1 MELEQIKRDP
11 IGMILSFS
19 VPAILSMVLTALI
32 TVADGAFI
40 GNFVGKDSI
49 ASVNLGL
56 PVVYLF
62 LGVGLMVSVG
72 GAAMA
77 GMARG
82 GGDVEGCRRIF
93 RQTVFTAA
101 LLALLTALA
110 VWLCFEPMLDVLGA
124 EGQIGRASCRERV

>member
-49 ASVNLGL
+49 ASLNLGS
-56 PVVYLF
+56 
-62 LGVGLMVSVG
+62 VSYTPLTL
-72 GAAMA
+72 
-77 GMARG
+77 
-82 GGDVEGCRRIF
+82 
-93 RQTVFTAA
+93 QTISSV
-101 LLALLTALA
+101 
-110 VWLCFEPMLDVLGA
+110 
-124 EGQIGRASCRERV
+124 